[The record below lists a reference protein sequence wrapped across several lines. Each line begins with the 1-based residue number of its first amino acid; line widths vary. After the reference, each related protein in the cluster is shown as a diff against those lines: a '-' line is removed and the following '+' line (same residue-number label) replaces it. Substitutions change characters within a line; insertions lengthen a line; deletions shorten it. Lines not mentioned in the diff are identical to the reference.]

1 MNVLILYAHLAVV
14 VVISAMFLNALKGD
28 WARILCG
35 FIGASALLTAYGYAI
50 WSLVRMVVR

>member
-14 VVISAMFLNALKGD
+14 VVISAMFLNALKND
-28 WARILCG
+28 WARILFG
-35 FIGASALLTAYGYAI
+35 FIGASALLTGYGYAI